1 MTTIEAAA
9 GRDDPHHLGHDWES
23 PYIQHTLGHAE
34 RGLASKR
41 IITAFGFWIFLVSD
55 IIMFS
60 AFFATYAVLVGN
72 TAGGPSGRELFNL
85 RNVGLETAF
94 LLVSSFT
101 CGLASIGAR
110 AHSGSWFYGAMAA
123 TFILGAG
130 VSEHRGPGVRKHG
143 RARGRPD
150 AERVPLGLLYA
161 GRMPRPSYH
170 RRPALAADDDGAGV
184 RQGVPAGHLTAHALL
199 QPVLARPG
207 HHLGCD
213 IHRGVFDG
221 AGAMSYSD
229 LPNDLH
235 PTDIAPGV
243 QRLDG
248 AEIAEGIRNYLIGL
262 ALATLL
268 TIVSFYISGTTLVW
282 GPSIPV
288 ALVVLAIAQMG
299 VHLVFFL
306 HITTGPDSV
315 NNVMALAFGVLIVL
329 LILGGSLWI
338 MANMNYNLAPMNQM
352 MQMQLEAGPGMRAV
366 TARGVIAPTA
376 PTPVGARVSGVIQ
389 ALHCDANMQ
398 VKAGQVC
405 AKIDPRPYQ
414 IVVDQRRADLAPAEA
429 RLEKDKADL
438 AQAKAAF
445 ESHEAVAKR
454 PAISRAKRLPSRAR
468 PLRGRRRRQSA
479 TRQGSQN
486 SKRRFMPP
494 RPTSAIPISFRRL
507 TEQWSHATSKWARR
521 SRWAQKRR
529 RSSSS
534 PQISPSL
541 TSTPLSA
548 RKTAARS
555 SSVTKLRSPSR
566 LFRTVRFLAR

>member
-1 MTTIEAAA
+1 
-9 GRDDPHHLGHDWES
+9 
-23 PYIQHTLGHAE
+23 
-34 RGLASKR
+34 
-41 IITAFGFWIFLVSD
+41 
-55 IIMFS
+55 
-60 AFFATYAVLVGN
+60 
-72 TAGGPSGRELFNL
+72 
-85 RNVGLETAF
+85 
-94 LLVSSFT
+94 
-101 CGLASIGAR
+101 
-110 AHSGSWFYGAMAA
+110 
-123 TFILGAG
+123 
-130 VSEHRGPGVRKHG
+130 
-143 RARGRPD
+143 
-150 AERVPLGLLYA
+150 
-161 GRMPRPSYH
+161 
-170 RRPALAADDDGAGV
+170 
-184 RQGVPAGHLTAHALL
+184 
-199 QPVLARPG
+199 
-207 HHLGCD
+207 
-213 IHRGVFDG
+213 
-221 AGAMSYSD
+221 MSYSD

-352 MQMQLEAGPGMRAV
+352 MQMQLESGSVVRTV

-389 ALHCDANMQ
+389 TLHCDANMQ

-438 AQAKAAF
+438 A
-445 ESHEAVAKR
+445 KR
-454 PAISRAKRLPSRAR
+454 PAISRKAIAKSRKAFERAQTQTKHDEARVAQLQAALHAAETNLSYTDIVSPIEGTVVSRNLEMGQTVAVGSETPPLFVIAADLTLTHIDAIISAKDSGEVKPGDKVTFTVEAFPNRTFSGAVTQIRPSRQIDEHASTTDVVI
-468 PLRGRRRRQSA
+468 SA
-479 TRQGSQN
+479 PN
-486 SKRRFMPP
+486 PD
-494 RPTSAIPISFRRL
+494 RL
-507 TEQWSHATSKWARR
+507 LKPGMAATIR
-521 SRWAQKRR
+521 
-529 RSSSS
+529 
-534 PQISPSL
+534 I
-541 TSTPLSA
+541 
-548 RKTAARS
+548 
-555 SSVTKLRSPSR
+555 VIE
-566 LFRTVRFLAR
+566 